1 MEAWWRGPGA
11 SRPSVAPASAV
22 RPNRVGT
29 DVLRVEKAD
38 ASNPTD
44 SV

>member
-11 SRPSVAPASAV
+11 ARPSIPPASAV
-22 RPNRVGT
+22 RPNHVGS

-38 ASNPTD
+38 ASDPTD